1 MVCDKV
7 VSYNPHIVGLVLHN
21 VPVVDIAL
29 ELPPLANNVH
39 NLDLNNHLFE
49 HRFVGMEYVAEMYAA
64 LVEVNILVV
73 GVVGT
78 VDTVE
83 DLLLCVGVV
92 FVQVL

>member
-1 MVCDKV
+1 
-7 VSYNPHIVGLVLHN
+7 
-21 VPVVDIAL
+21 
-29 ELPPLANNVH
+29 
-39 NLDLNNHLFE
+39 
-49 HRFVGMEYVAEMYAA
+49 MEYVAEMYAA